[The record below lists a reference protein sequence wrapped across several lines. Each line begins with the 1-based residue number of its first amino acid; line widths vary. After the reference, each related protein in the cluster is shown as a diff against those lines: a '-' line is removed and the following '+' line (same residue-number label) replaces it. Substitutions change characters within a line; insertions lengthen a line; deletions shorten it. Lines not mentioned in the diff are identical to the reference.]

1 MEHETDVLIVGAG
14 IIGSAIAYNLRKRGV
29 DVLVLDR
36 EETGSQASSAAAG
49 LLAPLGPLSGPGP
62 FADLLLTSFS
72 LFPSLVPELEAAS
85 GLQVGYEQT
94 GALRTVRNPKR
105 VSNLKKRL
113 EAWKPLGLTMHWLT
127 GDEAR
132 QREPLLADDISAAIY
147 APEESQIQAPQI
159 TQAFCTAAEKLG
171 ARFHAHTEVIGVK
184 QKGEEITGVETSQ
197 GEIINCGHLILAT
210 GSWAAQHENWFN
222 LSLPV
227 RPVKGQI
234 ISVQETTPP
243 LRHIIFGESAYI
255 ACKQESII
263 VGATKEE
270 AGFNTQTTD
279 EGVSWLRGTAIRFI
293 PIMQQSTLLSSWAG
307 LRPGTPDKHPILGPA
322 PHWKNVTLALGHNSV
337 GIILSVITGQTIA
350 ELVATGTMSEIIR
363 PFSLERFHAQTG
375 AK

>member
-1 MEHETDVLIVGAG
+1 MEHKTDVLIVGAG
-14 IIGSAIAYNLRKRGV
+14 IMGSAIAYNLRKRGV

-72 LFPSLVPELEAAS
+72 LFPSLVPELETTS
-85 GLQVGYEQT
+85 GLQLGYEQT

-132 QREPLLADDISAAIY
+132 QREPLLAADVSAAIY

-159 TQAFCTAAEKLG
+159 TQAFSIAAEKRG
-171 ARFHAHTEVIGVK
+171 ARFYTHAEVLGVK
-184 QKGEEITGVETSQ
+184 SKGEEITGVETSQ
-197 GEIINCGHLILAT
+197 EEIINCSHLVLAT

-222 LSLPV
+222 ISLPV

-234 ISVQETTPP
+234 IAVQETTTP
-243 LRHIIFGESAYI
+243 LKHIIFGEATYI
-255 ACKQESII
+255 ARKQERII

-270 AGFNTQTTD
+270 AGFNTQITD
-279 EGVSWLRGTAIRFI
+279 EGVSWLRDTAIRFI
-293 PIMQQSTLLSSWAG
+293 PAMQQSPLISSWAG
-307 LRPGTPDKHPILGPA
+307 LRPGTPDKQPILGPA
-322 PHWKNVTLALGHNSV
+322 PRWKNVTLALGHNSV
-337 GIILSVITGQTIA
+337 GIILSAITGQTIA
-350 ELVATGTMSEIIR
+350 ELVATGSIPEIIR
-363 PFSLERFHAQTG
+363 PFSLERF
-375 AK
+375 

>member
-1 MEHETDVLIVGAG
+1 MEHKTDVLIVGAG

-29 DVLVLDR
+29 DVMVLDR
-36 EETGSQASSAAAG
+36 EEAGSQASSAAAG

-85 GLQVGYEQT
+85 DLQLGYEQT

-132 QREPLLADDISAAIY
+132 QQEPLLADDVSAAIY

-159 TQAFCTAAEKLG
+159 TRAFSTAAQKLG
-171 ARFHAHTEVIGVK
+171 AEFYTHVEVIDVK
-184 QKGEEITGVETSQ
+184 SKGEEITGVETDL
-197 GEIINCGHLILAT
+197 GETINCSHLILAT
-210 GSWAAQHENWFN
+210 GSWAAQHESWFN
-222 LSLPV
+222 ISLPV

-234 ISVQETTPP
+234 ISVQKTTPP
-243 LRHIIFGESAYI
+243 LKHIIFGEAAYI
-255 ACKQESII
+255 ALKQERII
-263 VGATKEE
+263 IGATKEE
-270 AGFNTQTTD
+270 AGFNIQTTD
-279 EGVSWLRGTAIRFI
+279 EGISWLRDTAIRFI
-293 PIMQQSTLLSSWAG
+293 PSMQQSTLLSSWAG
-307 LRPGTPDKHPILGPA
+307 LRPGTPDKQPILGPA

-337 GIILSVITGQTIA
+337 GIILSAITGQTIA
-350 ELVATGTMSEIIR
+350 ELIATGHIPEIIR
-363 PFSLERFHAQTG
+363 PFSLERFQSQTRML
-375 AK
+375 